1 MKKISTILILGILLF
16 GCTGEVTS
24 SPEASLSPKG
34 SITDN
39 NRSNLVQYEVIRVID
54 GDTVELKNGER
65 LRYNDI
71 DTPET
76 VHPSKPIECY
86 GVEARKKN
94 KELVEGETILV
105 ELGNPEKDRY
115 GRLLGYVYIDDLFVN
130 AELVRG
136 GYAEVNSYGNPGSK
150 LSNLLDIEKNAKKRM
165 EGIWGTCLNSR

>member
-1 MKKISTILILGILLF
+1 MKKFLFLLLICLLIGCSVEENSTLVIEIPNKEQKLENS
-16 GCTGEVTS
+16 T
-24 SPEASLSPKG
+24 
-34 SITDN
+34 
-39 NRSNLVQYEVIRVID
+39 SNLIQYEVIRVID

-76 VHPSKPIECY
+76 VHPSKPVECY
-86 GVEARKKN
+86 GPQASAKN
-94 KELVEGETILV
+94 KDLVEGEIILV

-115 GRLLGYVYIDDLFVN
+115 GRLLGYVYVDDLFVN

-150 LSNLLDIEKNAKKRM
+150 FNELIQIENKAKSKPT
-165 EGIWGTCLNSR
+165 GLWANCVN

>member
-86 GVEARKKN
+86 GPEASKKN

-105 ELGNPEKDRY
+105 ELGNPEKDKY

-150 LSNLLDIEKNAKKRM
+150 IVELINIERDAKIKST
-165 EGIWGTCLNSR
+165 GLWSSCVK

>member
-1 MKKISTILILGILLF
+1 MKKILFILLIGLLI
-16 GCTGEVTS
+16 GCSVEENSNSVTDIPNKEQKLENS
-24 SPEASLSPKG
+24 SL
-34 SITDN
+34 
-39 NRSNLVQYEVIRVID
+39 NLIQYEVIRVID

-86 GVEARKKN
+86 GPQASSKN
-94 KELVEGETILV
+94 KELVEGEIIFV
-105 ELGNPEKDRY
+105 ELGNPAKDRY

-150 LSNLLDIEKNAKKRM
+150 LNNLLDIEKNAKKSM
-165 EGIWGTCLNSR
+165 HGLWGACLNSR

>member
-86 GVEARKKN
+86 GPEASKKN

-105 ELGNPEKDRY
+105 ELGDPEKDRY

-150 LSNLLDIEKNAKKRM
+150 IVELINIERDAKLKST
-165 EGIWGTCLNSR
+165 GLWSSCVK

>member
-1 MKKISTILILGILLF
+1 MRKIQLLIFFVLVV
-16 GCTGEVTS
+16 GCTSNASQDLEVELHVS
-24 SPEASLSPKG
+24 EPNEKNSF
-34 SITDN
+34 
-39 NRSNLVQYEVIRVID
+39 SNLIKYKVIRVID

-76 VHPSKPIECY
+76 VHPSKPVECY
-86 GVEARKKN
+86 GPQASEKN
-94 KELVEGETILV
+94 KDLVEGEIILV

-115 GRLLGYVYIDDLFVN
+115 GRLLGYVYVDDLFVN

-150 LSNLLDIEKNAKKRM
+150 LSNLLDIEKNAKKSM
-165 EGIWGTCLNSR
+165 NGLWGACLNSR

>member
-1 MKKISTILILGILLF
+1 MRKILLLIF
-16 GCTGEVTS
+16 FVLVIGCTSNASQNLKVKPLVTEPNEKNS
-24 SPEASLSPKG
+24 S
-34 SITDN
+34 
-39 NRSNLVQYEVIRVID
+39 SNLIKYKVIRVID

-76 VHPSKPIECY
+76 VHPSKPVECY
-86 GVEARKKN
+86 GPQASAKN
-94 KELVEGETILV
+94 KDLVEGEIILV
-105 ELGNPEKDRY
+105 ELGDPEKDRY

-150 LSNLLDIEKNAKKRM
+150 LSNLLDIEKNAKKSKQ
-165 EGIWGTCLNSR
+165 GLWGACLNSR

>member
-1 MKKISTILILGILLF
+1 MKKILFILLIGLLI
-16 GCTGEVTS
+16 GCSEEENSNSGTYIPNKEQKLENS
-24 SPEASLSPKG
+24 SL
-34 SITDN
+34 
-39 NRSNLVQYEVIRVID
+39 NLIQYEVIRVID

-71 DTPET
+71 NTPET
-76 VHPSKPIECY
+76 VHPTKPIECH
-86 GVEARKKN
+86 GPQASAKN
-94 KELVEGETILV
+94 KELVEGEIILV

-150 LSNLLDIEKNAKKRM
+150 LSNLLDIEKNAKKSM
-165 EGIWGTCLNSR
+165 KGLWGACLNSR

>member
-1 MKKISTILILGILLF
+1 MRKILLLIF
-16 GCTGEVTS
+16 FSLVIGCTSNASQNPEVKLPATEPNEKNS
-24 SPEASLSPKG
+24 S
-34 SITDN
+34 
-39 NRSNLVQYEVIRVID
+39 SNLIKYKVIRVID

-76 VHPSKPIECY
+76 VHPSKPVECY
-86 GVEARKKN
+86 GPQASAKN
-94 KELVEGETILV
+94 KDLVEGEIILV

-136 GYAEVNSYGNPGSK
+136 GYAKVNSYGNPGSK
-150 LSNLLDIEKNAKKRM
+150 LSNLLDIEKNAKKSM
-165 EGIWGTCLNSR
+165 QGLWGACLNSR

>member
-86 GVEARKKN
+86 GPEASKKN

-115 GRLLGYVYIDDLFVN
+115 GRLLGYVYINDLFVN

-150 LSNLLDIEKNAKKRM
+150 IVELINIERDAKLKST
-165 EGIWGTCLNSR
+165 GLWSSCVK

>member
-1 MKKISTILILGILLF
+1 MRKILLLIFFALVIGCTSNASQNLEVKPLETEPNKKIS
-16 GCTGEVTS
+16 S
-24 SPEASLSPKG
+24 
-34 SITDN
+34 
-39 NRSNLVQYEVIRVID
+39 SNLIKYEVIRVID

-76 VHPSKPIECY
+76 VHPSKPVECY
-86 GVEARKKN
+86 GPQASAKN
-94 KELVEGETILV
+94 KDLVEGEIILV

-150 LSNLLDIEKNAKKRM
+150 LSNLLDIEKNAKKSM
-165 EGIWGTCLNSR
+165 QGLWGACLNSR

>member
-86 GVEARKKN
+86 GPEASKKN

-150 LSNLLDIEKNAKKRM
+150 IVELINIERDAKLKST
-165 EGIWGTCLNSR
+165 GLWSSCVK

>member
-34 SITDN
+34 SITGN

-76 VHPSKPIECY
+76 AHPSKPIECY
-86 GVEARKKN
+86 GPEASKKN

-105 ELGNPEKDRY
+105 ELGNPEKDKY
-115 GRLLGYVYIDDLFVN
+115 GRLLGYVYINDLFVN

-150 LSNLLDIEKNAKKRM
+150 IAELINIERDAKLKST
-165 EGIWGTCLNSR
+165 GLWSSCVK

>member
-1 MKKISTILILGILLF
+1 MKKISTILILGILVF

-24 SPEASLSPKG
+24 TPEANLSPKE
-34 SITDN
+34 SKTDN
-39 NRSNLVQYEVIRVID
+39 NKSNLVQYEVIRVID

-76 VHPSKPIECY
+76 VHPSKPVECY
-86 GVEARKKN
+86 GPEASAKN

-150 LSNLLDIEKNAKKRM
+150 IAELINIERDSKLKSTGLWSSCVR
-165 EGIWGTCLNSR
+165 

>member
-16 GCTGEVTS
+16 GCTVEVTS
-24 SPEASLSPKG
+24 SPEASLSSKG
-34 SITDN
+34 SKTDN

-76 VHPSKPIECY
+76 VHPSKPVECY
-86 GVEARKKN
+86 GPEASAKN

-150 LSNLLDIEKNAKKRM
+150 IAELINIERDAKLKSTGLWSSCVR
-165 EGIWGTCLNSR
+165 

>member
-1 MKKISTILILGILLF
+1 MKKISTILILGILVF
-16 GCTGEVTS
+16 GCSGEVTS
-24 SPEASLSPKG
+24 APEASLSPKG

-76 VHPSKPIECY
+76 SHPSKPIECY
-86 GVEARKKN
+86 GPEASKKN

-150 LSNLLDIEKNAKKRM
+150 IAELINIERDSKLKSTGLWSSCVR
-165 EGIWGTCLNSR
+165 

>member
-1 MKKISTILILGILLF
+1 MKKILFILLIGLLI
-16 GCTGEVTS
+16 GCSVEENSNSVTDIPNKEQKLENS
-24 SPEASLSPKG
+24 SL
-34 SITDN
+34 
-39 NRSNLVQYEVIRVID
+39 NLIQYEVIRVID

-86 GVEARKKN
+86 GPQASSKN
-94 KELVEGETILV
+94 KELVEGEIIFV
-105 ELGNPEKDRY
+105 ELGNPTKDRY

-136 GYAEVNSYGNPGSK
+136 GYAEVNSYGNPGSE
-150 LSNLLDIEKNAKKRM
+150 LSNLLEIEKNAKESMK
-165 EGIWGTCLNSR
+165 GLWGACLNSR

>member
-1 MKKISTILILGILLF
+1 MKKILFLLLICLLIGCSVEENSTSGTEITNKEQKLENSSLNLI
-16 GCTGEVTS
+16 
-24 SPEASLSPKG
+24 
-34 SITDN
+34 
-39 NRSNLVQYEVIRVID
+39 QYEVIRVID

-76 VHPSKPIECY
+76 VHPSKPVECY
-86 GVEARKKN
+86 GPQASAKN
-94 KELVEGETILV
+94 KDLVEGEIILV

-115 GRLLGYVYIDDLFVN
+115 GRLLGYVYVDDLFVN

-150 LSNLLDIEKNAKKRM
+150 LSNLLDIEKNAKKSM
-165 EGIWGTCLNSR
+165 QGLWEACLNSR

>member
-24 SPEASLSPKG
+24 TPEANLSPKE
-34 SITDN
+34 SKTDN

-76 VHPSKPIECY
+76 VHPSKPVECY
-86 GVEARKKN
+86 GPEASAKN

-150 LSNLLDIEKNAKKRM
+150 IAELINIERDSKLQSTGLWRS
-165 EGIWGTCLNSR
+165 CVR

>member
-1 MKKISTILILGILLF
+1 MRKILLLIF
-16 GCTGEVTS
+16 FALVIGCTSNASQNLEVKPLVTEPNEKNS
-24 SPEASLSPKG
+24 S
-34 SITDN
+34 
-39 NRSNLVQYEVIRVID
+39 SNLIKYKVIRVID

-76 VHPSKPIECY
+76 VHPSKPVECY
-86 GVEARKKN
+86 GPQASAKN
-94 KELVEGETILV
+94 KDLVEGEIILV

-115 GRLLGYVYIDDLFVN
+115 GRLLGYVYIDNLFVN

-150 LSNLLDIEKNAKKRM
+150 LSNLLDIEKNAKKSM
-165 EGIWGTCLNSR
+165 KGLWGACLNSK